1 MTPELVPYLT
11 HDGAGFYATGLVDV
25 DPPTRD
31 MIVLAATSGLTLWF
45 TAGPGAPETVDLGSY
60 EDLVPLIQGLGVG
73 KGVRL
78 DSPEI
83 LEDAVE
89 LRELSVAGRVNG
101 LAELAELP
109 RLTNATVSA
118 RLKSAAA
125 NPNLRFLDYRDPKGL
140 PPLVTAPLQSLSLRA
155 REIPDLSSIQQP
167 ESLTRVDLDTTG
179 ALNLGGLTRASRLRE
194 LAVTNASMV
203 TGGAELTQLPLIHE
217 LWLDRVHAVDSIAW
231 LSDLSSAV
239 VHVWGNH
246 IVDAD
251 LRMNLLLA
259 HPDWDIE
266 PLARGSRAVSGPFTI
281 SAIDHAYQL
290 STSSWGWFDE
300 RLLAAGIAAQVDG
313 YVIEAMAQAAVPGG
327 VDFAFDAES
336 SRFSATAPTLADAES
351 LRDHLQGWWNDELR
365 LARHFAG

>member
-1 MTPELVPYLT
+1 MTPELLPYLT
-11 HDGAGFYATGLVDV
+11 HDGTGFYATGLVDV

-31 MIVLAATSGLTLWF
+31 MVVLAAKSGLTLWF
-45 TAGPGAPETVDLGSY
+45 AYAPGAPETVDLGSY
-60 EDLVPLIQGLGVG
+60 EDLIPLIQGLGVG

-78 DSPEI
+78 DSPEL
-83 LEDAVE
+83 LEGAVE

-125 NPNLRFLDYRDPKGL
+125 NPNLRFLDYRDPNGP

-167 ESLTRVDLDTTG
+167 ESLTRVDLDTAG
-179 ALNLGGLTRASRLRE
+179 ALDLGGLTRASRLRE
-194 LAVTNASMV
+194 LAVSNASMV
-203 TGGAELTQLPLIHE
+203 TGGAELIQLPHLHE
-217 LWLDRVHAVDSIAW
+217 IWLDRVHAVDSIAW
-231 LSDLSSAV
+231 LLELSDAV

-246 IVDAD
+246 TVDAD

-259 HPDWDIE
+259 HADWDIE
-266 PLARGSRAVSGPFTI
+266 PMARGSRAVSGPFTI
-281 SAIDHAYQL
+281 FAIDHSYEL

-300 RLLAAGIAAQVDG
+300 RLRAAGISEQVDG
-313 YVIEAMAQAAVPGG
+313 YVIEEMARAIAPGG
-327 VDFAFDAES
+327 VEFTFDAES
-336 SRFSATAPTLADAES
+336 SRFSVTAPTLTDAEA
-351 LRDHLQGWWNDELR
+351 LRDLMQAWWNEDRR
-365 LARHFAG
+365 LARHFAE